1 MAVLL
6 GAIGAAKKKEYT
18 SPGSYATESFVHVH
32 RFINPK
38 KPENDQFY
46 IIYNLE
52 KDRRFYTATS
62 PMFKG
67 TYEKGLFI
75 KEITKWIKS
84 IGQDPKAQYNLRITN
99 EYKISRLKRGYKSA
113 L

>member
-52 KDRRFYTATS
+52 
-62 PMFKG
+62 
-67 TYEKGLFI
+67 I
-75 KEITKWIKS
+75 K
-84 IGQDPKAQYNLRITN
+84 
-99 EYKISRLKRGYKSA
+99 
-113 L
+113 